1 MTPSRRGQGI
11 GRRGFLCGAG
21 AALALPWLEALSP
34 LGTRARADEAT
45 ERGKQRLIF
54 LYVPNGVHVP
64 SWTPAGEG
72 RDYQL
77 SSLLEPLAPWKDDL
91 LVLSGL
97 TADGAR
103 AHGDGPGD
111 HARAVAAY
119 LTGVHPL
126 KRGIRCGVSADQ
138 VAARVLGRR
147 SRLSSLELGLEPGRS
162 AGSCDSGYA
171 CAYSGNLS
179 WRAPQTPQGKEIR
192 PRRVFE
198 RLFGPKL
205 DPKEQARRLAER
217 KSVLDAI
224 RGDARDLGAAL
235 PRADRGRLEEYLT
248 GVREVE
254 RAIEASERGAGQ
266 EPEEISGLREELPRG
281 VPKDVRKHLRILSDL
296 LVLALQSDTT
306 RVATFML
313 GNAGSN
319 RTYPH
324 LGVRSGHHSLS
335 HHGKSKSKQVQ
346 IEKINAFHI
355 SELAYLLGRLAEV
368 KEGERRLLDQVAL
381 SYGSGIRDGDRHDH
395 HDLPILVAGSLG
407 GALKPGRHVRFKAET
422 PLANLWLTLLQRA
435 GVAGSRFGD
444 STGVLGQI

>member
-1 MTPSRRGQGI
+1 MTPSRRGAGI
-11 GRRGFLCGAG
+11 GRRGFLQGAS
-21 AALALPWLEALSP
+21 AALALPWLEAFSP
-34 LGTRARADEAT
+34 WAKAAQAGP
-45 ERGKQRLIF
+45 ERGKQRLVF

-64 SWTPAGEG
+64 SWTPTGSG
-72 RDYQL
+72 SDYTL
-77 SSLLEPLAPWKDDL
+77 SKLLQPLAPFKQDL
-91 LVLSGL
+91 LVMSGL

-119 LTGVHPL
+119 LTGVHPV

-138 VAARVLGRR
+138 VAARVLGRHT
-147 SRLSSLELGLEPGRS
+147 RLASLELGLEPGRS

-205 DPKEQARRLAER
+205 NPKEQAKRLAER

-224 RGDARDLGAAL
+224 RGDAKDLGAAL

-254 RAIEASERGAGQ
+254 RVIESSERGEGRESDAV
-266 EPEEISGLREELPRG
+266 SGLRETLPKG
-281 VPKDVRKHLRILSDL
+281 VPRDVRQHLRILSDL
-296 LVLALQSDTT
+296 LILALQSDTT

-335 HHGKSKSKQVQ
+335 HHGKNANKQAQ

-355 SELAYLLGRLAEV
+355 GELAYILDRLATI
-368 KEGERRLLDQVAL
+368 KEGEKRLLDQVAL

-407 GALKPGRHVRFKAET
+407 GALRPGRHLRFAAET
-422 PLANLWLTLLQRA
+422 PLANLWLSLMRGA

-444 STGVLGQI
+444 STGLLEGLA

>member
-1 MTPSRRGQGI
+1 MTRAGQGV
-11 GRRGFLCGAG
+11 GRRGFLRGAG
-21 AALALPWLEALSP
+21 ALLALPWLEAVAP
-34 LGTRARADEAT
+34 LGAAASAG
-45 ERGKQRLIF
+45 ERKGKQRLVF
-54 LYVPNGVHVP
+54 VYVPNGVHVP
-64 SWTPAGEG
+64 SWTPTGTG
-72 RDYQL
+72 SDYTL
-77 SSLLEPLAPWKDDL
+77 SPLLKPLAPYKQDL

-119 LTGVHPL
+119 LTGVHPT
-126 KRGIRCGVSADQ
+126 KRGIRCGISADQ
-138 VAARVLGRR
+138 VAARTLGRHT
-147 SRLSSLELGLEPGRS
+147 RLASLELGLEPGRS

-205 DPKEQARRLAER
+205 DPRAQAKRLAER
-217 KSVLDAI
+217 KSVLDSI
-224 RGDARDLGAAL
+224 RGDARDLDKTL

-254 RAIEASERGAGQ
+254 RAIEASERGGSN
-266 EPEEISGLREELPRG
+266 EPEAVSGLREALPPG
-281 VPKDVRKHLRILSDL
+281 VPRDVRRHIRIMSDL

-306 RVATFML
+306 RVATFMI

-324 LGVRSGHHSLS
+324 LNVRSGHHTLS
-335 HHGKSKSKQVQ
+335 HHGRVARKQEQ
-346 IEKINAFHI
+346 IEAINRFHL
-355 SELAYLLGRLAEV
+355 SEFANLLRRLSEV
-368 KEGERRLLDQVAL
+368 KEGETRLLDQVAL

-395 HDLPILVAGSLG
+395 HDLPILLAGKFG
-407 GALKPGRHVRFKAET
+407 GALKPGRHLRFDAET
-422 PLANLWLTLLQRA
+422 PLANLWLTLLRGA
-435 GVAGSRFGD
+435 GVPGSRHGD
-444 STGVLGQI
+444 STGILKGLG